1 MPDPSSTIA
10 LSAALVAGIAGSA
23 HCFAMCG
30 GLAGA
35 LSMRTRAAAAQSA
48 DAMRTAGLYQLGRL
62 GGYASAG
69 ALFGWAG
76 DTLQSWLNLP
86 RLATAMRLAG
96 GTLVVLLALRL
107 LTGWNLLA
115 WPERLGARLWRKLQP
130 LMQFAASQRGA
141 SRSLLL
147 GLLWGWLPCGL
158 VYSMLIFAALSGEA
172 LRGAAIMLAFGAG
185 TLPAMWTSSVFALQ
199 LNRGLQKH
207 GARQLSGAVLMAFGL
222 WLGWAA
228 LPQESHSH
236 HRLHGH
242 EVHGA
247 SARAGN

>member
-1 MPDPSSTIA
+1 MPDPSDTIA
-10 LSAALVAGIAGSA
+10 LSAALIAGIAGSA

-35 LSMRTRAAAAQSA
+35 LSLRTRSTPVKSA
-48 DAMRTAGLYQLGRL
+48 SAMYDAGLYQLGRL

-76 DTLQSWLNLP
+76 EALQSSLDLP
-86 RLATAMRLAG
+86 RLVTPMRLAG
-96 GTLVVLLALRL
+96 GALVVLLAVRL
-107 LTGWNLLA
+107 LTGWNMLA

-130 LMQFAASQRGA
+130 LMHLAASQRGA

-147 GLLWGWLPCGL
+147 GMLWGWLPCGL
-158 VYSMLIFAALSGEA
+158 VYSMLIFATLSGEA

-207 GARQLSGAVLMAFGL
+207 GARRLSGALLLAFGL

-228 LPQESHSH
+228 LPDADPHSH
-236 HRLHGH
+236 DHLHGL
-242 EVHGA
+242 
-247 SARAGN
+247 SRRAD